1 MENSGL
7 QPPPSYQELTS
18 SDFCNVQ
25 VQPNQINQLIQS
37 QQNTNGNLSKL
48 VTSSGLVLRNRIVT
62 AILLPEF
69 SQFYTPASTAYNDN
83 ISLASMQPLT
93 AHSHSMIPGLLP
105 AQWMIN
111 QAPNQEYQSLR
122 QQINPNIPHQ
132 NQINQ
137 QSGFHRIDG
146 LPQDLEN
153 LVSLDQPL
161 V

>member
-1 MENSGL
+1 
-7 QPPPSYQELTS
+7 
-18 SDFCNVQ
+18 
-25 VQPNQINQLIQS
+25 
-37 QQNTNGNLSKL
+37 
-48 VTSSGLVLRNRIVT
+48 
-62 AILLPEF
+62 
-69 SQFYTPASTAYNDN
+69 
-83 ISLASMQPLT
+83 MQPLT

-105 AQWMIN
+105 TQWMIN